1 LAKFKITLVGN
12 TREPRIIEADD
23 CGVYDGACT
32 FTTKVPSS
40 YKDWDTNEQV
50 PCERDALVVSF
61 APGSWLTVEK
71 EGYY

>member
-1 LAKFKITLVGN
+1 MAKFKVITKSLG
-12 TREPRIIEADD
+12 TEPRIIEADD

-50 PCERDALVVSF
+50 PCDRDALVVSF